1 MSAAA
6 PPHRGAAPSVASG
19 DASPVVF
26 ATREERSSPDPKR
39 SEEVS
44 AQRTEG
50 ALSAEAF
57 ADLAGATPAQVA
69 DLERFRQMLVERNAV
84 MNLVGPATLP
94 DFWNRH
100 AWDSAQLIKIAP
112 DALTWADLGAGAGF
126 PGLVLAILG
135 KGRPGFHVDL
145 VESMAKRCR
154 FLSEVVEALDLPA
167 SVRHDR
173 AENLDLAVDIVTARA
188 CAPLWRLL
196 GYARPYFKRGAL
208 GLFLKGQDVASEL
221 EEATRYW
228 EYEADI
234 VASLSDPRGRIV
246 RVRRLGRAR
255 KV

>member
-6 PPHRGAAPSVASG
+6 PPLKHLMDSDEFVR
-19 DASPVVF
+19 
-26 ATREERSSPDPKR
+26 
-39 SEEVS
+39 
-44 AQRTEG
+44 
-50 ALSAEAF
+50 LS
-57 ADLAGATPAQVA
+57 GATAAQVA
-69 DLERFRQMLVERNAV
+69 DLERFRQMLAAGNEV

-94 DFWNRH
+94 DFWSRH
-100 AWDSAQLIKIAP
+100 AWDSAQLLPIAP

-126 PGLVLAILG
+126 PGVVLAILG

-154 FLSEVVEALDLPA
+154 FLDEVVEALNLPA
-167 SVRHDR
+167 SLRHDR

-188 CAPLWRLL
+188 CAPLFRLL
-196 GYARPYFKRGAL
+196 GYARPYLTRGAL

-228 EYEADI
+228 DYEADI
-234 VASLSDPRGRIV
+234 VPSLSDPRGRIV